1 MLDGG
6 RGSSEQSTACTRQ
19 HSRTAS
25 TTDGRVKTLEQTR
38 HPQLI
43 QTPVVSFLALQL
55 PSTSPTSVR
64 RVGDAMHIHRRCDY
78 GWKKT
83 DSSPCWSDAGTA
95 AAQGVVFKSLSR
107 KWLYIENAVR
117 CIWLLKSNPNA
128 TWIQTSP
135 ATPFPAYFLSFL
147 PSFFFFFF
155 TFLTF
160 FMQQNQPWPPFK
172 IMLVANHALSLDT
185 SGFKILTRFFKTFF
199 CHEQPFTITY

>member
-1 MLDGG
+1 MIQRRSLWYASAWIWNHPLTTLSEVMLDGG

-38 HPQLI
+38 RPQLI
-43 QTPVVSFLALQL
+43 QTPVVSFLALQH
-55 PSTSPTSVR
+55 PSTPPTSVR

-78 GWKKT
+78 GWKKKLT
-83 DSSPCWSDAGTA
+83 ALPAGRTLA
-95 AAQGVVFKSLSR
+95 LQLLKVSFLKSLSR

-135 ATPFPAYFLSFL
+135 ATPFFPSYFLSSL
-147 PSFFFFFF
+147 PSFFVFYIPHLFHA
-155 TFLTF
+155 TESTLT
-160 FMQQNQPWPPFK
+160 PF
-172 IMLVANHALSLDT
+172 
-185 SGFKILTRFFKTFF
+185 
-199 CHEQPFTITY
+199 